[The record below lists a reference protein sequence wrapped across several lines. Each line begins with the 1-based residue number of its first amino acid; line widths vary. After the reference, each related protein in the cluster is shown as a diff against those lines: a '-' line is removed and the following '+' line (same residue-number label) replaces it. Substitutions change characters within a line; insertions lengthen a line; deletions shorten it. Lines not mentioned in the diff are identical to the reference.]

1 MNSAHIN
8 LFRLT
13 SGEEIIAECNIGDI
27 AMDERSIRC
36 YEIKNPIIML
46 PMGQGEIGLAPWIPY
61 CETGRLMIPETSVL
75 FRSVPQKN
83 LRDKYASAVT
93 GIVIPDASVG
103 QSLRLIAD

>member
-27 AMDERSIRC
+27 AMDERKIRC

-61 CETGRLMIPETSVL
+61 CDTGRLMIPETSVL

-83 LRDKYASAVT
+83 LRTSAWEGCISMPT
-93 GIVIPDASVG
+93 LSPKGIEGSA
-103 QSLRLIAD
+103 

>member
-1 MNSAHIN
+1 MNTTHIN

-27 AMDERSIRC
+27 AMDERKIRC

-61 CETGRLMIPETSVL
+61 CETERLLIPETSVL

-93 GIVIPDASVG
+93 GIIIPDAPLR
-103 QSLRLIAD
+103 QNLRLISE